1 MLAGLASIPN
11 VPFWIIPS
19 LIGAAGL
26 MLLFKRVL
34 PATMVWIAVE
44 TLLTGALSI
53 PLMNRLPHAG
63 GNLQAMASASAFMAL
78 LWSGCGT
85 IATWIRHHKN
95 APSNISHPFIAV
107 THVVALMLG
116 VAAAIIFAVL
126 LTMRAIVVGME
137 LLLRMPWS
145 GLDAAHLGI
154 DGIYVLGCLLLAC
167 LVAMPFTR
175 TGRIGT
181 CAFLCAVML
190 ACWTCLQMPPLR
202 TGVSGGYQRTTLPVF
217 LSATLAMVVAA
228 AVAFTRDRSQPRIDA
243 PTGQDTISRSV
254 TKHPYPGLS
263 ASITLVSIGLM
274 LLTCFHLAIPIQM
287 DNGGFRM
294 PMLLVSASAIL
305 AGVAGLVFIRQ
316 AWNVGVADTAMGL
329 MSLGLCGIATLAV
342 PDSAADLS
350 QRYPMIFNAMVVGF
364 AAVAAL
370 STLAAL
376 RGKPDTPQ
384 GNVDA
389 LHAKLTPY
397 LKRFAFLNGALGLVA
412 ASLMAAWPRWPGIS
426 ATDDSLGRVLAG
438 LGALLFHL
446 LVLLWCSRKLKKL
459 TLQILTVLS
468 IIIAATF
475 LVVRIVP
482 FSPGFG

>member
-1 MLAGLASIPN
+1 MLAGLAS
-11 VPFWIIPS
+11 VPDVPAWV
-19 LIGAAGL
+19 LTGLAGAAGV
-26 MLLFKRVL
+26 MLLLRRAL
-34 PATMVWIAVE
+34 PGTLVWIAIV
-44 TLLTGALSI
+44 TLLTGALSL
-53 PLMNRLPHAG
+53 PLLNRLPHAG
-63 GNLQAMASASAFMAL
+63 GTVQTVASASAFMAL
-78 LWSGCGT
+78 LWSCCGT
-85 IATWIRHHKN
+85 IATWIRHRN
-95 APSNISHPFIAV
+95 TTPSDAGRPFIAV

-137 LLLRMPWS
+137 LLLRMPWD
-145 GLDAAHLGI
+145 GLDAAHLGL

-167 LVAMPFTR
+167 LVALPFTR
-175 TGRIGT
+175 TGRMGT
-181 CAFLCAVML
+181 CAFWCAVML

-202 TGVSGGYQRTTLPVF
+202 TGISGGYQRTALPVF

-228 AVAFTRDRSQPRIDA
+228 TVAFTRDRSQPRPGA
-243 PTGQDTISRSV
+243 PAGQDAISRSV
-254 TKHPYPGLS
+254 AKHSYPGLS

-274 LLTCFHLAIPIQM
+274 LLTCFHLAIPIQL
-287 DNGGFRM
+287 DNGGFRL

-329 MSLGLCGIATLAV
+329 MSLGLCGLATLAV
-342 PDSAADLS
+342 PDSATDLS

-364 AAVAAL
+364 AAAAAL

-376 RGKPDTPQ
+376 RGKPDTPH
-384 GNVDA
+384 GSVDA

-446 LVLLWCSRKLKKL
+446 LVLLWCSRKLKRL

>member
-1 MLAGLASIPN
+1 MLVGLASVPN
-11 VPFWIIPS
+11 VPFWVIPGLVGS
-19 LIGAAGL
+19 AGVI
-26 MLLFKRVL
+26 LLLKRIL

-53 PLMNRLPHAG
+53 PLMNRLPQAG
-63 GNLQAMASASAFMAL
+63 GNLHTMASASAVMAL
-78 LWSGCGT
+78 LWSSCGA
-85 IATWIRHHKN
+85 IATWVRHRRS
-95 APSNISHPFIAV
+95 APSDAGLPFIVV
-107 THVVALMLG
+107 THVVALLLG
-116 VAAAIIFAVL
+116 VAAAIIVAVL

-137 LLLRMPWS
+137 LLLRRPWD
-145 GLDAAHLGI
+145 GLNPAPLGI
-154 DGIYVLGCLLLAC
+154 EGIYVLGCLLLAC
-167 LVAMPFTR
+167 LVALPFTR

-181 CAFLCAVML
+181 CAFWCAVML
-190 ACWTCLQMPPLR
+190 SCWTCLQMPPLR
-202 TGVSGGYQRTTLPVF
+202 TGASGGIQRSALPVF

-228 AVAFTRDRSQPRIDA
+228 AVAFTRGRAKPRRDI
-243 PTGQDTISRSV
+243 PTGQAISPSV
-254 TKHPYPGLS
+254 AKHLHPELS

-274 LLTCFHLAIPIQM
+274 LLTCFHLAIPIQL
-287 DNGGFRM
+287 DDGGFRM

-305 AGVAGLVFIRQ
+305 AGVAGVKYIRQ
-316 AWNVGVADTAMGL
+316 TWNVGVADTATGL
-329 MSLGLCGIATLAV
+329 ISLGLCGLATLVV
-342 PDSAADLS
+342 PDGATDSS

-364 AAVAAL
+364 TAAAAL

-376 RGKPDTPQ
+376 RGNPDSQ
-384 GNVDA
+384 RGSVDA
-389 LHAKLTPY
+389 LLARLRPS

-412 ASLMAAWPRWPGIS
+412 GSLMAAWPRWPGIS
-426 ATDDSLGRVLAG
+426 TTDDSLGRVLAG

-468 IIIAATF
+468 IIIAAAF